1 MSDQASAIHLYNT
14 LTRRVEPLLT
24 RDPDHVRLYV
34 CGVTVYDYSHVGH
47 ARVMLVFDTLVRFL
61 EWTGQ
66 KVTYVRNITDIEDK
80 IINRANENG
89 ESSEEL
95 SRRFAA
101 ALQEDSAALGNRTPD
116 VEPLATEHIPEM
128 ISMISEL
135 EQRGLAY
142 RTPDG
147 MYFSVGD
154 FPQYGRLSRRN
165 LDDLKAGARVEV
177 DEHKRHPADFA
188 LWKAAKPGEP
198 FWESPFG
205 AGRPGWHIE
214 CSAMSSRYLGET
226 FDLHGGGEDLVFPH
240 HENEIAQ
247 SEGSSGKPFANH
259 WAHVSF
265 LRLGDEKMSKS
276 LGNIVNIRDAL
287 EKFPREALRLML
299 LQTHYRSPLEFTMD
313 GVAEAEKVLLR
324 MYETLARAFESEP
337 AEGEVPEAEE
347 LLAEFRNALHDD
359 LNTSRALAALHDGVR
374 AINRMIDVGFCAQAA
389 SVGRAIISAG
399 SVLGVLQED
408 PTRTLEES
416 RQGRAEA
423 SGMDA
428 ARIEALILQRA
439 EARSS
444 RDFARADEI
453 RDELAA
459 AGIDLK
465 DSPDGPTTWSARR

>member
-1 MSDQASAIHLYNT
+1 
-14 LTRRVEPLLT
+14 
-24 RDPDHVRLYV
+24 
-34 CGVTVYDYSHVGH
+34 
-47 ARVMLVFDTLVRFL
+47 
-61 EWTGQ
+61 
-66 KVTYVRNITDIEDK
+66 
-80 IINRANENG
+80 
-89 ESSEEL
+89 
-95 SRRFAA
+95 
-101 ALQEDSAALGNRTPD
+101 
-116 VEPLATEHIPEM
+116 
-128 ISMISEL
+128 
-135 EQRGLAY
+135 
-142 RTPDG
+142 
-147 MYFSVGD
+147 
-154 FPQYGRLSRRN
+154 
-165 LDDLKAGARVEV
+165 
-177 DEHKRHPADFA
+177 
-188 LWKAAKPGEP
+188 
-198 FWESPFG
+198 FG

-287 EKFPREALRLML
+287 ERFPREALRLML

-313 GVAEAEKVLLR
+313 AVADAEKVLLR

-337 AEGEVPEAEE
+337 PEAPVPEAEE
-347 LLAEFRNALHDD
+347 LLAEFRSALHDD

-374 AINRMIDVGFCAQAA
+374 AVNRMIDVGYCAQAA
-389 SVGRAIISAG
+389 SVGRAIVSAG
-399 SVLGVLQED
+399 SVLGVLQGD
-408 PTRTLEES
+408 PAATLEEM

-428 ARIEALILQRA
+428 PRIEALIVERA
-439 EARSS
+439 EAREA
-444 RDFARADEI
+444 RDFGRADEI

-465 DSPDGPTTWSARR
+465 DAPDGPTTWTARR

>member
-1 MSDQASAIHLYNT
+1 MSDPAAAISLYNT
-14 LTRRVEPLLT
+14 LTRRVEPLVT
-24 RDPDHVRLYV
+24 RELGHVRLYV
-34 CGVTVYDYSHVGH
+34 CGVTVYDYAHVGH

-66 KVTYVRNITDIEDK
+66 RVTYIRNITDIEDK
-80 IINRANENG
+80 IIRRARDNG
-89 ESSEEL
+89 ETSEEL
-95 SRRFAA
+95 SRRFAT
-101 ALQEDSAALGNRTPD
+101 ALQEDSAALGNRAPD

-128 ISMISEL
+128 VEMIAKL
-135 EQRGLAY
+135 EERGLAY

-154 FPQYGRLSRRN
+154 FPEYGRLSRRN

-177 DEHKRHPADFA
+177 DAHKRHPADFA

-205 AGRPGWHIE
+205 QGRPGWHIE

-259 WAHVSF
+259 WSHVSF

-287 EKFPREALRLML
+287 QQFPREALRLML

-313 GVAEAEKVLLR
+313 AVADAEKVLLR
-324 MYETLARAFESEP
+324 MYETLARAFESVP
-337 AEGEVPEAEE
+337 LEGVVSEADE
-347 LLAEFRNALHDD
+347 LLAEFRKALHDD

-374 AINRMIDVGFCAQAA
+374 AVNRMVDVGYCGQAA
-389 SVGRAIISAG
+389 SVAQAIVAAG
-399 SVLGVLQED
+399 SVLGVLQGD
-408 PTRTLEES
+408 PAATLELW
-416 RQGRAEA
+416 RQGRAQA
-423 SGMDA
+423 SGIDA
-428 ARIEALILQRA
+428 ARIETLIA
-439 EARSS
+439 ERNTARLA
-444 RDFARADEI
+444 RDFGRADEI
-453 RDELAA
+453 RDELTQ

-465 DSPDGPTTWSARR
+465 DAPDGPTTWAARR